1 MTDSA
6 IVRLLLKEN
15 FRESYDYLEN
25 TQNILFFNN
34 TINKWLLSIFI
45 QGISDMYS
53 NFIWDMFLLE
63 GNIVIFKAIY
73 AVYKI
78 IEKDLTKSRTF
89 ERLTKLFNDVPLGF
103 NNRGR
108 LAYYLIGKKF
118 NFTMEMIRRHRKEIT
133 PQVIKEIVSIG
144 TFQIQEEE
152 EDEKKIKKKI
162 CDLDWPLCLKD
173 PKNLEK
179 DYDFVV
185 LKELEEPNIIDDYLD
200 YYSEYKDGTKQN
212 EKKYKYKNINFIND
226 DDLESLKIKYFKEE
240 RFKDILIER
249 KKHYCGSKI
258 MSIRSCFFKSEKNG
272 DNKDNKRI
280 NIINYFK
287 ENKKE
292 IMDDMNDSDERNR
305 RINRIITQVSSK
317 NKHKISFI
325 KEKEEKYSF
334 LNDDKK

>member
-25 TQNILFFNN
+25 TGNILFFNN

-45 QGISDMYS
+45 QGISDRYS

-78 IEKDLTKSRTF
+78 IESDLKKYRTF
-89 ERLTKLFNDVPLGF
+89 EHLTKLFNDVPLGF

-118 NFTMEMIRRHRKEIT
+118 NFTMEMIRRHRKEIS
-133 PQVIKEIVSIG
+133 PQIIKEIVNIG
-144 TFQIQEEE
+144 TFHIEE
-152 EDEKKIKKKI
+152 EDEKKIEKKI
-162 CDLDWPLCLKD
+162 CDLDWPQCLKD
-173 PKNLEK
+173 TKNLEK
-179 DYDFVV
+179 DYDYVV

-200 YYSEYKDGTKQN
+200 YYSEYKDGTKQK

-258 MSIRSCFFKSEKNG
+258 MSIRSCFCKSEKNG
-272 DNKDNKRI
+272 DNKDNKKI

-292 IMDDMNDSDERNR
+292 IINDMNNLDECNR

-317 NKHKISFI
+317 SKHKISFI

-334 LNDDKK
+334 LNDDLK

>member
-89 ERLTKLFNDVPLGF
+89 ERLTRLFNDVPLSF

-133 PQVIKEIVSIG
+133 PQVIKEIVNIG
-144 TFQIQEEE
+144 TFQIEEE
-152 EDEKKIKKKI
+152 EDEKKIKKK
-162 CDLDWPLCLKD
+162 
-173 PKNLEK
+173 N
-179 DYDFVV
+179 
-185 LKELEEPNIIDDYLD
+185 
-200 YYSEYKDGTKQN
+200 
-212 EKKYKYKNINFIND
+212 
-226 DDLESLKIKYFKEE
+226 
-240 RFKDILIER
+240 
-249 KKHYCGSKI
+249 
-258 MSIRSCFFKSEKNG
+258 M
-272 DNKDNKRI
+272 
-280 NIINYFK
+280 
-287 ENKKE
+287 
-292 IMDDMNDSDERNR
+292 
-305 RINRIITQVSSK
+305 
-317 NKHKISFI
+317 
-325 KEKEEKYSF
+325 
-334 LNDDKK
+334 

>member
-15 FRESYDYLEN
+15 FRESFDYLEN
-25 TQNILFFNN
+25 TGNILYFNN
-34 TINKWLLSIFI
+34 TINKWLLSVFI
-45 QGISDMYS
+45 QGISNMYS

-78 IEKDLTKSRTF
+78 IENDLPKYRTF
-89 ERLTKLFNDVPLGF
+89 ERITKLFNDVPLGF

-118 NFTMEMIRRHRKEIT
+118 NFTMDMIRRHRKEII
-133 PQVIKEIVSIG
+133 PQVIKEIESIG
-144 TFQIQEEE
+144 TFRVEE
-152 EDEKKIKKKI
+152 EDEKKIEKKI
-162 CDLDWPLCLKD
+162 CDLDWPQCLND
-173 PKNLEK
+173 IKNLK
-179 DYDFVV
+179 QDFDYVV

-200 YYSEYKDGTKQN
+200 FYREYKDGTKQK

-249 KKHYCGSKI
+249 KKHYCDSKI
-258 MSIRSCFFKSEKNG
+258 MSIRSCFCKSEKNG
-272 DNKDNKRI
+272 DNKDKKKL

-292 IMDDMNDSDERNR
+292 IINDMNNSDECNR
-305 RINRIITQVSSK
+305 RMNRIITQVSSK